1 MSPDKALDK
10 VVARSSSAKNNRL
23 SMAMACKTEKEYGK
37 GELHFVLRIGD
48 SCGGACG
55 RFSIW
60 SGRSETVEMKKA
72 LIC

>member
-1 MSPDKALDK
+1 
-10 VVARSSSAKNNRL
+10 
-23 SMAMACKTEKEYGK
+23 MAMACKTEKEYGK

-60 SGRSETVEMKKA
+60 SGRSETVEMK
-72 LIC
+72 